1 MSKKYFLSGS
11 VFATA
16 LKCPGSL
23 HFTVTANPFE
33 KRNKNADAGT
43 AKHDEIE
50 NDLSLVERFLPSSW
64 NLNEMQATGRLSV
77 EMKLSGSYKTLTI
90 GGKADLLAVDSG
102 TLYIYDWKTGW
113 QDVSEMEPEQ
123 LLLYGYMALNI
134 RFVKNI
140 ENVHLSYINP
150 DSGTSNGWRM
160 TPAELVSTVEK
171 HFENILK
178 GIAKPGEKALVAG
191 QQCRY
196 CKNQTVCPRL
206 KKLLTGYANPKFR
219 DVLTENWTDE
229 EIGLLPVAEKIIK
242 SVKEDIKNR
251 IDAGMQQSGF
261 EVTRQ
266 AGTRS
271 FIYGVDS
278 VEVAARLGTDPI
290 AVTKTDLL
298 SPAQLE
304 KDFDISCLSDL
315 IVQPSNRFLRAKKKE
330 VEKVAKKASKKTAK
344 KTTGKKVNRLSNHN
358 D

>member
-64 NLNEMQATGRLSV
+64 NLTSMQKIGRLSAEV
-77 EMKLSGSYKTLTI
+77 KLSGAYKSFNLV
-90 GGKADLLAVDSG
+90 GKADLLAVDSG

-123 LLLYGYMALNI
+123 LLLYAYMALKE
-134 RFVKNI
+134 FPLAKYVAK
-140 ENVHLSYINP
+140 NVHLSYINP

-160 TPAELVSTVEK
+160 TPAELVKTVEK
-171 HFENILK
+171 HFETILK

-266 AGTRS
+266 AGTRA
-271 FIYGVDS
+271 FIYGVDA
-278 VEVAARLGTDPI
+278 VEVAGRLGTDPI
-290 AVTKTDLL
+290 AVTETDLL

-330 VEKVAKKASKKTAK
+330 AEKVAKKATKKAAKKSKKSAK
-344 KTTGKKVNRLSNHN
+344 RAAK
-358 D
+358 